1 MATRIKRPTSV
12 WVAQILLFLFGL
24 IFLAPLVVT
33 FSALFSH
40 NSEASVGRLLLLIAA
55 NFAVI
60 GLIAAALWG
69 MFRRRAY
76 GRWLGVAMLAVSFA
90 MMVIGQMYGASLTEG
105 AETAA
110 RSAGSIAGQALISIL
125 FILLLCI
132 LSFDRRVAAFFSERE

>member
-40 NSEASVGRLLLLIAA
+40 NSEASVGRLVLLIAA
-55 NFAVI
+55 NMAVI

-105 AETAA
+105 AETA

-132 LSFDRRVAAFFSERE
+132 LSFDRRVAAFFSEAE